1 MMKRVGLVLLMLLVS
16 IASFA
21 IERSTT
27 KVFINGTR
35 YYIHQVE
42 SGETLYA
49 LAAVYAVS
57 EEQIVAHN
65 PSVKEGLKAGDRLR
79 IPDLEPVEKVIKP
92 AKPTKDTKAAKKL
105 KKTFAIHYVSAGET
119 LYAIAR
125 MYEISVQTIIEDNP
139 DVDPA
144 QLAVD
149 QQILIRKREIG
160 KTTEEESAAEWEA
173 YNEQLNS
180 VASEGEDYY
189 VVRQGD
195 TFYSLAKRLGITQE
209 ELSALNDGLQAAD
222 LKAGAIIKL
231 PETERVEEREREE
244 KEAEKRRRKER
255 VEVDFRAHCDCD
267 PLRISLLLP
276 MSTEGVANA
285 NYVDFYKGFLLGLD
299 SVRTRYGHSVD
310 LHLYDTKRDTS
321 YVNELLTKEEQI
333 GYTQLFVGPVYE
345 EELRLV
351 VPAAEQRVQPVPVVS
366 PLAHITRTQSDVLFQ
381 MAPDPAKKYA
391 KAADLIAEGKRV
403 TLIYTE
409 RTDKEFEA
417 EMLELLGDRPYEK
430 YEYRYVHPSVKLKEG
445 EVNPSDLSP
454 LLQNDE
460 ENLFIVMADN
470 EIEVDR
476 ILAALASA
484 DTNLRA
490 RSLATPDYRVLGN
503 SRWNRYQ
510 NIDRTIFF
518 KNRVVFFT
526 TYHAKRDQQPI
537 LDFDRAYIRAFG
549 ALPSLYS
556 YRGYDA
562 AMIFVPAMFNDIE
575 YDLEDRR
582 YEPLVTHY
590 RFEQEEPT
598 HNHVNQSWMRV
609 NYQTNFTITIE

>member
-1 MMKRVGLVLLMLLVS
+1 MMILWVV
-16 IASFA
+16 AAFA

-35 YYIHQVE
+35 YYIHTVAD
-42 SGETLYA
+42 GETLYA
-49 LAAVYAVS
+49 LAATYAVS
-57 EEQIVAHN
+57 EAVILEHN
-65 PSVKEGLKAGDRLR
+65 PALKEGLKAGDRLR
-79 IPDLEPVEKVIKP
+79 IPDLEPAAPVTKTTAP
-92 AKPTKDTKAAKKL
+92 ARDAKATKRL

-119 LYAIAR
+119 LFAIAR

-139 DVDPA
+139 EIDPA
-144 QLAVD
+144 HLAVD
-149 QQILIRKREIG
+149 QQILIRKKQIG
-160 KTTEEESAAEWEA
+160 KSSEEESLAEWEA

-180 VASEGEDYY
+180 VATQGEDYY
-189 VVRQGD
+189 VVQQGD
-195 TFYSLAKRLGITQE
+195 TFYSLARRLGITQE
-209 ELSALNDGLQAAD
+209 QLSELNGGLQAAD

-231 PETERVEEREREE
+231 PEPERVAEEQAAAAQRE
-244 KEAEKRRRKER
+244 ADRRRLEK

-267 PLRISLLLP
+267 PLRVALLLP
-276 MSTEGVANA
+276 MSTAGEPNA
-285 NYVDFYKGFLLGLD
+285 NYIDFYEGFLLGLD

-310 LHLYDTKRDTS
+310 LHLYDTKRDT
-321 YVNELLTKEEQI
+321 
-333 GYTQLFVGPVYE
+333 GYLHALIASDEDFARAQLIVGPVYE
-345 EELRLV
+345 EEVRPV
-351 VPAAEQRVQPVPVVS
+351 VAFSEQKVGPVPVIS

-381 MAPDPAKKYA
+381 MAPDPMQKYA
-391 KAADLIAEGKRV
+391 KATDLVAEGKRV

-417 EMLELLGDRPYEK
+417 EMLQLLGDRPYEK

-490 RSLATPDYRVLGN
+490 RSLAQPDYRVLGN

-518 KNRVVFFT
+518 KNRVIFFS
-526 TYHAKRDQQPI
+526 TYHAKRDSERI
-537 LDFDRAYIRAFG
+537 VAFDRAYLRAFG
-549 ALPSLYS
+549 SLPSLYA

-562 AMIFVPAMFNDIE
+562 AMIFVEGMYNDIE

-582 YEPLVTHY
+582 YAPLQTIY
-590 RFEQEEPT
+590 RFSQEEE
-598 HNHVNQSWMRV
+598 HKSHRNSDWMRV
-609 NYQTNFTITIE
+609 NYNSDFTITIE

>member
-1 MMKRVGLVLLMLLVS
+1 MMILWVV
-16 IASFA
+16 AAFA

-35 YYIHQVE
+35 YYIHTVAD
-42 SGETLYA
+42 GETLYA
-49 LAAVYAVS
+49 LAATYAVS
-57 EEQIVAHN
+57 EAVILEHN
-65 PSVKEGLKAGDRLR
+65 PALKEGLKAGDRLR
-79 IPDLEPVEKVIKP
+79 IPDLEPAAPVTKTTAP
-92 AKPTKDTKAAKKL
+92 TRDAKATKRL

-119 LYAIAR
+119 LFAIAR

-139 DVDPA
+139 EIDPA
-144 QLAVD
+144 HLAVD
-149 QQILIRKREIG
+149 QQILIRKKQIG
-160 KTTEEESAAEWEA
+160 KSSEEESLAEWEA
-173 YNEQLNS
+173 YNAQLNS
-180 VASEGEDYY
+180 VATQGEDYY
-189 VVRQGD
+189 VVQQGD
-195 TFYSLAKRLGITQE
+195 TFYSLARRLGITQE
-209 ELSALNDGLQAAD
+209 QLSELNGGLQAAD

-231 PETERVEEREREE
+231 PEPERVAEEQTAAAQRE
-244 KEAEKRRRKER
+244 ADRRRLEK

-267 PLRISLLLP
+267 PLRVALLLP
-276 MSTEGVANA
+276 MSTAGEPNA
-285 NYVDFYKGFLLGLD
+285 NYIDFYEGFLLGLD

-310 LHLYDTKRDTS
+310 LHLYDTKRDT
-321 YVNELLTKEEQI
+321 
-333 GYTQLFVGPVYE
+333 GYLHALIASDEDFARAQLIVGPVYE
-345 EELRLV
+345 EEVRPV
-351 VPAAEQRVQPVPVVS
+351 VAFSEQKVGPVPVIS

-381 MAPDPAKKYA
+381 MAPDPMQKYA
-391 KAADLIAEGKRV
+391 KATDLVAEGKRV

-417 EMLELLGDRPYEK
+417 EMLQLLGDRPYEK

-490 RSLATPDYRVLGN
+490 RSLAQPDYRVLGN

-518 KNRVVFFT
+518 KNRVIFFS
-526 TYHAKRDQQPI
+526 TYHAKRDQQLI

-549 ALPSLYS
+549 SLPSLYS

-562 AMIFVPAMFNDIE
+562 AMIFVTAMFNDIE

-582 YEPLVTHY
+582 YAPLVTPY
-590 RFEQEEPT
+590 RFEQEEST
-598 HNHVNQSWMRV
+598 HNHINTAWVRV
-609 NYQTNFTITIE
+609 NYHPDFTITIE